1 MDLKCEMFLSKYVN
15 FFRGEWD
22 KWLRKLAFVF
32 NSSVHTSTGYT
43 PYELFFGRKVRI
55 PVIIL
60 FSAALRNKSEVFSI
74 SEFKIKFSGMYEL
87 TNEAMNTRQIKALTY
102 HDGKVCNNVSK
113 ENTVNKLYACL
124 PRNKRDKLSLKWT
137 GPVRIIKENIHLIW

>member
-1 MDLKCEMFLSKYVN
+1 M
-15 FFRGEWD
+15 
-22 KWLRKLAFVF
+22 RKLAFVF

-137 GPVRIIKENIHLIW
+137 GHVRIIKENIQLI

>member
-1 MDLKCEMFLSKYVN
+1 M
-15 FFRGEWD
+15 
-22 KWLRKLAFVF
+22 RKLAFVF
-32 NSSVHTSTGYT
+32 NLSVHTSTGYT

-137 GPVRIIKENIHLIW
+137 GHVRIIKENIQLI

>member
-1 MDLKCEMFLSKYVN
+1 M
-15 FFRGEWD
+15 
-22 KWLRKLAFVF
+22 RKLAFVF

-113 ENTVNKLYACL
+113 ENTINKLYACL

-137 GPVRIIKENIHLIW
+137 GHVRIIKENIQLI

>member
-1 MDLKCEMFLSKYVN
+1 M
-15 FFRGEWD
+15 
-22 KWLRKLAFVF
+22 RKLAFVF

-102 HDGKVCNNVSK
+102 HDGKVCNNVTK

-137 GPVRIIKENIHLIW
+137 GHVRIIKENIQLI

>member
-1 MDLKCEMFLSKYVN
+1 M
-15 FFRGEWD
+15 
-22 KWLRKLAFVF
+22 RKLAFVF

-102 HDGKVCNNVSK
+102 HYGKVCNNVSK

-137 GPVRIIKENIHLIW
+137 GHVRIIKENIQLI

>member
-1 MDLKCEMFLSKYVN
+1 M
-15 FFRGEWD
+15 
-22 KWLRKLAFVF
+22 RKLAFVF

-137 GPVRIIKENIHLIW
+137 GHVRIIKENIQLIW

>member
-1 MDLKCEMFLSKYVN
+1 M
-15 FFRGEWD
+15 
-22 KWLRKLAFVF
+22 RKLAFVF

-60 FSAALRNKSEVFSI
+60 FSAALRNKNEVFSI

-137 GPVRIIKENIHLIW
+137 GHVRIIKENIQLI

>member
-1 MDLKCEMFLSKYVN
+1 M
-15 FFRGEWD
+15 
-22 KWLRKLAFVF
+22 RKLAFVF

-102 HDGKVCNNVSK
+102 QDGKVCNNVSK

-137 GPVRIIKENIHLIW
+137 GHVRIIKENIQLI

>member
-1 MDLKCEMFLSKYVN
+1 MKCFCQSMSI
-15 FFRGEWD
+15 FFRREWW

-102 HDGKVCNNVSK
+102 HDGKVCNNVIK
-113 ENTVNKLYACL
+113 ENTVNKQYTCL

-137 GPVRIIKENIHLIW
+137 GHVRIIKENIQLIW

>member
-1 MDLKCEMFLSKYVN
+1 MVEKI
-15 FFRGEWD
+15 
-22 KWLRKLAFVF
+22 

-102 HDGKVCNNVSK
+102 HDGKVCNNVIK
-113 ENTVNKLYACL
+113 ENTVNKQYTCL

-137 GPVRIIKENIHLIW
+137 GHVRIIKENIQLI